1 MGLERRIYF
10 PEEMSEK
17 EEKERGFTTIDWFT
31 NTYQPGLRMEVDLR
45 HLGKISEYHKEAFG
59 YRRTFFPLGPDKLFP
74 IEALIFEHSLIERLL
89 RNERYQTGRSLRID
103 FSPQDSLSFTKS
115 IVRLKK
121 PEDVYQRRS
130 EIKKTMKIIDK
141 SFQALLDKYAS
152 EIGVDKESREFKAWV
167 GSLEG
172 LANNFSAAI
181 FEEARNDVL
190 YTIVDKR
197 KRGIIQKRKAMLEL
211 VES

>member
-1 MGLERRIYF
+1 M
-10 PEEMSEK
+10 
-17 EEKERGFTTIDWFT
+17 
-31 NTYQPGLRMEVDLR
+31 
-45 HLGKISEYHKEAFG
+45 IS
-59 YRRTFFPLGPDKLFP
+59 
-74 IEALIFEHSLIERLL
+74 
-89 RNERYQTGRSLRID
+89 Q
-103 FSPQDSLSFTKS
+103 
-115 IVRLKK
+115 
-121 PEDVYQRRS
+121 
-130 EIKKTMKIIDK
+130 IIDK

-181 FEEARNDVL
+181 FKEAGNDVL
-190 YTIVDKR
+190 YTMVDKR